1 MMPGGTIYRGTVYRS
16 LTETPDNFGP
26 CAITIGN
33 FDGAHKGHRRILRRV
48 SALAREEGWK
58 SAALTFDPHPA
69 KLLAPA
75 SAPRLLTT
83 LEERARMILEQG
95 IDEILILPFTP
106 EIAAL
111 GPEDFVREILVDK
124 LKARAVL
131 VGANFHFG
139 KRAAGDAAMLE
150 KLGEHYRFETDII
163 VPVVWRKRVISSTEI
178 RRAIEAG
185 DVSTACRML
194 GRPYTLRG
202 AVVPGEGRG
211 SKQTVP
217 TLNLDTKAE
226 ALPKNGV
233 YVTRTREPGSEN
245 QRARE
250 WPSIT
255 NVGFRPTFD
264 GHTCTIETY
273 LLSQLDGPPPQ
284 EIQVEFLHWVREERK
299 FENAEALRAQI
310 LRDVNRAQTYFR
322 RLGQATA
329 PAR

>member
-1 MMPGGTIYRGTVYRS
+1 MIYRS
-16 LTETPDNFGP
+16 LQETPDDFGP

-33 FDGAHKGHRRILRRV
+33 FDGAHLGHGRILHRV
-48 SALAREEGWK
+48 SALARQEGWK
-58 SAALTFDPHPA
+58 AAVLTFDPHPA
-69 KLLAPA
+69 KLVAPA

-83 LEERARMILEQG
+83 LDERARMILEQG

-111 GPEDFVREILVDK
+111 GPEDFVREILVGK

-139 KRAAGDAAMLE
+139 KRAAGDAGTLE
-150 KLGEHYRFETDII
+150 ELGDRYSFETDII
-163 VPVVWRKRVISSTEI
+163 APVVWRQRVMSSSEV
-178 RRAIEAG
+178 RRSIEAG

-194 GRPYTLRG
+194 GRAYALRG
-202 AVVPGEGRG
+202 AVVPGDGRG

-217 TLNLDTKAE
+217 TLNLDTTAE
-226 ALPKNGV
+226 VLPKNGV
-233 YVTRTREPGSEN
+233 YVTRTRERGS
-245 QRARE
+245 ARE

-264 GHTCTIETY
+264 GQTRTIETY
-273 LLSQLDGPPPQ
+273 LLAALEGGAPD
-284 EIQVEFLHWVREERK
+284 EISVEFLRRVRDERK
-299 FENAEALRAQI
+299 FENAEVLKAQI

-322 RLGQATA
+322 RRSQTVA